1 MTNLLAYEN
10 MRAGQPYT
18 MPDQH
23 LIELQVQARSTLDA
37 FNATPM
43 AEMQRRRTML
53 QEMLGSAGMGTIV
66 SPVTWEYGRHI
77 YLGER
82 FFINFDCVFL
92 DGADIRIGTNAVIGP
107 RVQFLTAG
115 HPLDPAERAWLH
127 PETGKRQGTY
137 CINKPIT
144 IGENCWIGAGA
155 IILGGVTIGEGTTVG
170 AGSVV
175 TRDIPTGVLAAGN
188 PCRVIR
194 PITQDALPAANNG

>member
-1 MTNLLAYEN
+1 MTTSAAYES
-10 MRAGQPYT
+10 MRAGQLYP
-18 MPDQH
+18 MPDQY
-23 LIELQVQARSTLDA
+23 LIDLQVEARSRLDA

-43 AEMQRRRTML
+43 ADMQRRRMLL
-53 QEMLGSAGMGTIV
+53 QEMLGSAGTGMIV

-115 HPLDPAERAWLH
+115 HPLDPAERGWVH
-127 PETGKRQGTY
+127 PDTGERRGTY

-155 IILGGVTIGEGTTVG
+155 IILGGVTIGEGSTIG

-175 TRDIPTGVLAAGN
+175 TRDIPPGVLAAGN

-194 PITQDALPAANNG
+194 GVTAESHATATG